1 MKSSRLTSC
10 RPHAVLALLALLGS
24 AGTMQA
30 ANNSPLL
37 LTANPSTVTL
47 YCSAT
52 NPGYPA
58 TVTLKAVTT
67 VATGQ
72 TYPVTLN
79 ANPTGVTVAAV
90 SATAITP
97 SMTTLTGIGYTFTPA
112 AGCTSTS
119 QTFQFKAAATTLGVA
134 NGDVSV
140 TVVTVAQ
147 NFLTPSVSTI
157 NLICSATV
165 PGPAVTM
172 NLKAAVAV
180 PAGTLTPQTG
190 NALTGFTVA
199 QSGGTSAITP
209 GMGTTSGVNFTFT
222 PTTSCTTTS
231 QTYIFK
237 AATTGAAAADVSVTV
252 NTVLNPPTTLLANSV
267 TLNCTKVGTTY
278 SNYAG
283 TQTLSVTS
291 PDSSVSSYTVTAATI
306 PGWLSFGNKTGSISV
321 PGSHTLGVAGTNCG
335 GFALGTSTVANVHL
349 ADPPYSD
356 KIVPVTLKIIS
367 PATLVVPS
375 SISMTYTQK
384 SGTPGAQ
391 DVSVT
396 APSSTFFTV
405 DTTTLPI
412 WLTVDYA
419 SGLTNKTIRFTSTNA
434 ADLLPPGSYS
444 QGVHLKV
451 TGQEDTVL
459 PVNIQINSPAAHLTV
474 SPLTQNMSWTIG
486 DPLPT
491 AAISLV
497 SSGSAI
503 PYSIAFSG
511 ALQPTTNPNLVSGF
525 VLSGGIQIPVTFGP
539 AAFAS
544 AQANTNLNGIA
555 SITWGNPTVTTVVT
569 FQVAVQSPLAT
580 LGSIYP
586 ASLATAAPGTTK
598 SLSLSGTGFIQSPDS
613 NLRTHVGLVV
623 NGVYLEN
630 ANLTATVV
638 DSSHIDLGI
647 LVPAATNPVGIGPL
661 PFDTT
666 SSATVTLSVCNPING
681 TCSSS
686 PNPGS
691 TQSFNI
697 GSIPQ
702 ISVATSAS
710 AFVQRTTP
718 NVAPYDILSLF
729 GFNFCP
735 TCSTSQVIIG
745 APDGNKQYPTTLSD
759 GAQTPKSLKVT
770 FKTHSGGTSISDTDA
785 RLLFATNNQIN
796 LLVPQV
802 VSTVTGL
809 VDIVVSFGGTNSLV
823 FPVNVVATDPG
834 IFTVGS
840 DGEGDGAIL
849 DSGYDVINQAN
860 PAAVRNG
867 SDSDIIQIYMSGLGA
882 PTATGAD
889 NSTAGTGPVPAWSA
903 DCISTASFL
912 TSAYPITVLDGAII
926 QSSLINA
933 YRLPPCMD
941 NSVSPPTVK
950 IGNVSANVTY
960 AGWVADSVAG
970 LYQVNVQLPD
980 NTAAAFKAH
989 SSDSGAPISTPVQM
1003 PVVVTFGGADSQAGV
1018 TVWLAR
1024 RLKVLAPSYT
1034 HGAVNAVWSV
1044 EGTTYK
1050 VAASEGNGGYTYAI
1064 TSGVL
1069 PPGLMF
1075 GLSDGS
1081 ISGTPTASGVY
1092 PVTVTATD
1100 GTVPT
1105 LTGTVSFNLT
1115 VGTTGLTL
1123 SKTTLNPVDHTAGG
1137 NFTTVSAAG
1146 GTGTIHYAITGSV
1159 PTGVSINQTTG
1170 VLSIDTTG
1178 SVSTP
1183 SVTITATDSL
1193 GVTGSITFTITIT

>member
-1 MKSSRLTSC
+1 MKSSRLRSC
-10 RPHAVLALLALLGS
+10 GPHAVLALLAMLGS
-24 AGTMQA
+24 AGTMSA

-37 LTANPSTVTL
+37 LTASPSTVTL
-47 YCSAT
+47 YCSVG
-52 NPGYPA
+52 NPGYPV
-58 TVTLKAVTT
+58 TVTLKAVAT
-67 VATGQ
+67 VPTGQ

-79 ANPTGVTVAAV
+79 ANPIGVTVAAV
-90 SATAITP
+90 STSAITP
-97 SMTTLTGIGYTFTPA
+97 AMTTATGIGYTFTPA
-112 AGCTSTS
+112 AGCLSTS
-119 QTFQFKAAATTLGVA
+119 QTFQFKAAATTAGVA

-147 NFLTPSVSTI
+147 NFLTPSAGTI
-157 NLICSATV
+157 NLICSGSV

-172 NLKAAVAV
+172 TLKAVVAV
-180 PAGTLTPQTG
+180 PVGTLTPSTG
-190 NALTGFTVA
+190 TALTGFTVA

-231 QTYIFK
+231 QTYTFK
-237 AATTGAAAADVSVTV
+237 AATTGAPGADVSVTV
-252 NTVLNPPTTLLANSV
+252 STVLNPPTTLAANSV

-278 SNYAG
+278 SNYSG
-283 TQTLSVTS
+283 TQTLAVTS
-291 PDSSVSSYTVTAATI
+291 PDSSVSSYTVTGATI

-349 ADPPYSD
+349 ADPPYTD

-367 PATLVVPS
+367 PATLVVPAA
-375 SISMTYTQK
+375 ISMTYTQK
-384 SGTPGAQ
+384 SGTPAAQ
-391 DVSVT
+391 DVAVT
-396 APSSTFFTV
+396 APSTTFFTV

-419 SGLTNKTIRFTSTNA
+419 SGLTNRNIRFTSTNA

-451 TGQEDTVL
+451 TGQEDAVL
-459 PVNIQINSPAAHLTV
+459 TVNIQINSPAARLTV
-474 SPLTQNMSWTIG
+474 SPLTQNMTWTIG
-486 DPLPT
+486 DALPT
-491 AAISLV
+491 ASISLV

-511 ALQPTTNPNLVSGF
+511 ALQPTTNSNLVSGF
-525 VLSGGIQIPVTFGP
+525 VLSGGLQIPVTFGG

-544 AQANTNLNGIA
+544 AQANTKLDGIA
-555 SITWGNPTVTTVVT
+555 SVSWGNPVVTTVVT
-569 FQVAVQSPLAT
+569 FQVSVQSPLAT
-580 LGSIYP
+580 LASIYP
-586 ASLATAAPGTTK
+586 ASLPTAAPGTTK
-598 SLSLSGTGFIQSPDS
+598 SLNLSGTGFIQSPDS
-613 NLRTHVGLVV
+613 NLRTHVGIVV
-623 NGVYLEN
+623 NGVYVEN
-630 ANLTATVV
+630 PNLTVTVV
-638 DSSHIDLGI
+638 DSSHIDVGI
-647 LVPAATNPVGIGPL
+647 LVPAATNPVGVGPL

-666 SSATVTLSVCNPING
+666 SSASVTLSVCNPVNG
-681 TCSSS
+681 TCSSN
-686 PNPGS
+686 PIPGS
-691 TQSFNI
+691 TQSFSI
-697 GSIPQ
+697 GSIPL

-718 NVAPYDILSLF
+718 NVAPYDMLSLF

-735 TCSTSQVIIG
+735 TCSSSQVIIG
-745 APDGNKQYPTTLSD
+745 APDVNKQYPTMLSD
-759 GAQTPKSLKVT
+759 GAPTPKSLKVT
-770 FKTHSGGTSISDTDA
+770 FKTHTGGTAIADTDA

-796 LLVPQV
+796 LLVPQAVSPV
-802 VSTVTGL
+802 VGQ
-809 VDIVVSFGGTNSLV
+809 VDIVVNFGGVNSAI
-823 FPVNVVATDPG
+823 FPVNVVAANPG
-834 IFTVGS
+834 VFTVGS
-840 DGEGDGAIL
+840 DGQGDGAIL
-849 DSGYDVINQAN
+849 DSAYEVINQGN

-882 PTATGAD
+882 PTAAGAD

-903 DCISTASFL
+903 DCISTASYL
-912 TSAYPITVLDGAII
+912 TSAYPLTVLDGAII
-926 QSSLINA
+926 QSSLMNA

-941 NSVSPPTVK
+941 DTVSPPTVK

-980 NTAAAFKAH
+980 NTAAAFAH
-989 SSDSGAPISTPVQM
+989 PGGSPGPITAPMQL
-1003 PVVVTFGGADSQAGV
+1003 PVVVTVGGVDSQAGV
-1018 TVWLAR
+1018 GIWVAR
-1024 RLKVLAPSYT
+1024 RLKVAAPAYT
-1034 HGAVNAVWSV
+1034 HGAVGAVWSV

-1050 VAASEGNGGYTYAI
+1050 VVASEGNGGYTYAI

-1069 PPGLMF
+1069 PPGLTF

-1081 ISGTPTASGVY
+1081 ISGTPTSAGVY

-1100 GTVPT
+1100 GTTPT
-1105 LTGTVSFNLT
+1105 LTGTVSFNVT
-1115 VGTTGLTL
+1115 VGDTGLAL
-1123 SKTTLNPVDHTAGG
+1123 SKTTPVSISHTVGG

-1146 GTGTIHYAITGSV
+1146 GTGTIHYAITGTP
-1159 PTGVSINQTTG
+1159 PTGVTIGQTTG

-1178 SVSTP
+1178 SASTP
-1183 SVTITATDSL
+1183 SITITATDSM